1 MDGYAKGA
9 EPMGS
14 IQDSALASGAAPGLA
29 LCLSGGGFRATF
41 YHLGVIKL
49 LRDYGLPRRVTHIFS
64 VSGGSIIAAHLAM
77 NWDDYTRPYNES
89 GFYGAAK
96 ELVEFGCL
104 DLRGRILRRS
114 LLLGWLGSR
123 FRRTRQLEAYYA
135 APLRNAELQSTASA
149 GAAFWFLATSLTT
162 GKLCRFTARGFHDG
176 IRLHPAADL
185 PLSFAVAASSAF
197 PPLFPR

>member
-1 MDGYAKGA
+1 MATPRGRNPWAASKT
-9 EPMGS
+9 
-14 IQDSALASGAAPGLA
+14 ALWRPARPRGWRCACPAA
-29 LCLSGGGFRATF
+29 GFRATF

-96 ELVEFGCL
+96 ELVEFGRL
-104 DLRGRILRRS
+104 DPRGRILRRS

-135 APLRNAELQSTASA
+135 ALLRNAELQSTASA

-162 GKLCRFTARGFHDG
+162 GKLCRFTAQGFHDG
-176 IRLHPAADL
+176 IRLHL
-185 PLSFAVAASSAF
+185 PRTCRSPSRWRRL
-197 PPLFPR
+197 PPSRRYSPR